1 MPSITALPALRAIY
15 GRPHELAVKKS
26 LSRLDRYCREFVG
39 LSPFLM
45 ISSQGPNG
53 ADISPRGDPPGFVLI
68 EDEQTL
74 LIPDRPGNNRID
86 TLENVLHNPT
96 VGLIFLVPGLGE
108 ALRIN
113 GLAEIIM
120 GPELDALAINGRTPK
135 TALRVRVREVF
146 FHCAK
151 ALIRSK
157 LWDPESHVAKGA
169 FPPLGIVVADQITG
183 VEAEAMQAALD
194 EDYKSGLY

>member
-1 MPSITALPALRAIY
+1 MPSVTELAELRSIY
-15 GRPHELAVKKS
+15 GNPHDLAVKKS
-26 LSRLDRYCREFVG
+26 LTRLDRYCREFLC

-53 ADISPRGDPPGFVLI
+53 ADISPRGDPPGFVGI

-86 TLENVLHNPT
+86 TLENVLHNPK

-113 GLAEIIM
+113 GLAEIVT
-120 GPELDALAINGRTPK
+120 GPELETLAMNGRAPK
-135 TALRVRVREVF
+135 TALRVRVLEVF

-157 LWDPESHVAKGA
+157 LWEPESRVVKDA
-169 FPPLGIVVADQITG
+169 FPPLGIVVADQIAG
-183 VEAEAMQAALD
+183 VEAEAMQKALD

>member
-1 MPSITALPALRAIY
+1 MPSINALPALRAIY
-15 GRPHELAVKKS
+15 GQPHDLAVKKS

-68 EDEQTL
+68 EDEKTI

-113 GLAEIIM
+113 GLAEIIA
-120 GPELDALAINGRTPK
+120 GPELDALAINGRTPR

-157 LWDPESHVAKGA
+157 LWDPDSHVAKGA
-169 FPPLGIVVADQITG
+169 FPSLGIVVADQIAG